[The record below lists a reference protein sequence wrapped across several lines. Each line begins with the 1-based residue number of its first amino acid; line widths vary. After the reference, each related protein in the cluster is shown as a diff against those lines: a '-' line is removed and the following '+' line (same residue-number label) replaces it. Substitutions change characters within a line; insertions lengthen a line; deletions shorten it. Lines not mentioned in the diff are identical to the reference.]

1 MFLKSADLAPSS
13 ISQVKILR
21 STDRLDGH
29 GLGRSKGYG
38 FIEFKGHEDAL
49 KALRCTNNNPEL
61 FGEKRVS
68 GRVCSNHYFITYSC
82 SCTVCVWSVCLYKLN
97 MLRASECKA
106 LNTVGTSECKVCLKQ
121 CQLSAL

>member
-1 MFLKSADLAPSS
+1 MLTHTHTHTGVDEKALKRMFLKSADLAPSS

-49 KALRCTNNNPEL
+49 NALRCTNNNPEL

-68 GRVCSNHYFITYSC
+68 GC
-82 SCTVCVWSVCLYKLN
+82 
-97 MLRASECKA
+97 
-106 LNTVGTSECKVCLKQ
+106 G
-121 CQLSAL
+121 